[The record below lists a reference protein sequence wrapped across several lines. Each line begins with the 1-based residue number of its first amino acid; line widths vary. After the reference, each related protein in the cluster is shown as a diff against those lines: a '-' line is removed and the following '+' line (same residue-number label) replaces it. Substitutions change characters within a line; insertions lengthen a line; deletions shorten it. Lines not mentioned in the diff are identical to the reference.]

1 MSSWEPRLRRRYGR
15 QRGLNIMLVTA
26 GVSDQGHLP
35 ESRTSMIAS
44 LLGVDAERMRA
55 ESASRLMRGRLAIVI
70 EDILDA
76 WYIWCA
82 L

>member
-1 MSSWEPRLRRRYGR
+1 
-15 QRGLNIMLVTA
+15 
-26 GVSDQGHLP
+26 
-35 ESRTSMIAS
+35 MIAS